1 MRLINLLCAVFVFDV
16 TSAPGGVTPF
26 LARVR
31 AGEGWGEGLRSCYL
45 RLRFLL
51 AGGSP
56 AAGYFSCFAK
66 KSNQKKAT
74 PGSPVLRT
82 PLRCSPRRAAA
93 ELALAMELRGLRQS
107 SPTAPDTAA
116 LLGGSQGEGKVK
128 PLVFSL
134 LVFIGAL
141 HCFCSSIAFAAPY
154 PERPLRFLIPFPPG
168 GGADNLARIVSVSAA
183 ESLGQQIII
192 DNRAGAGGN
201 IAAETVAKAAP
212 DGYTLLQSNISHAI
226 SASLYRNLNYDLA
239 RDFVH
244 VTQLASIPFAL
255 ATHPSLGV
263 STVRE
268 LVAMVKAKPAQYVYA
283 SSGNGGPSHLAMEMF
298 KTLNGVDIRH
308 VPYKGAAAISTDLVA
323 NQVQM
328 SFFTTAGLLPLISGG
343 RVRPIAIASARRSA
357 LVPDL
362 ATFGEQG
369 MPGFEATTWF
379 GVSLPKGSPAEA
391 VKRLHAVFTQA
402 LKVPEVRE
410 RLTAQGFDIV
420 ASTPSDFDAFVRA
433 EMQRWSKV
441 VKESRATVD

>member
-1 MRLINLLCAVFVFDV
+1 MGVAMSIDYFNFVSAGYTGFPLRAAEQHSGAGGSRRALSEPSRVLRGRVAQPPGAASSAGESAGPVNQGPLLLVTFLGGSRKVTSRRAAPGEVDLEAQSSLWVNGFLFWTLVLMLFGFSV
-16 TSAPGGVTPF
+16 TSA
-26 LARVR
+26 
-31 AGEGWGEGLRSCYL
+31 
-45 RLRFLL
+45 
-51 AGGSP
+51 
-56 AAGYFSCFAK
+56 
-66 KSNQKKAT
+66 Q
-74 PGSPVLRT
+74 
-82 PLRCSPRRAAA
+82 
-93 ELALAMELRGLRQS
+93 
-107 SPTAPDTAA
+107 
-116 LLGGSQGEGKVK
+116 
-128 PLVFSL
+128 
-134 LVFIGAL
+134 
-141 HCFCSSIAFAAPY
+141 AAPY

-168 GGADNLARIVSVSAA
+168 GGADNLARILSVNAA

-298 KTLNGVDIRH
+298 KTLNGVDVRH